1 MAKYLDQSSP
11 PIQRPLL
18 ATFGKKTE
26 SDEVTIM
33 KPIRTRFAPSPTG
46 YMHIGGMR
54 TALFN
59 WLFARHHGGVFV
71 LRIDD
76 TDRARNVDE
85 ALPPILQSFRWLGL
99 DWDEGPETEGEF
111 GPYFQ
116 SQRGKLYSNACKQL
130 IDQGKAFRDFTSA
143 EQAKA
148 ERECAEKEKRNYLNN
163 RNDQQLSEQEIQE
176 RIEHGDKYVIRFLV
190 PRETD
195 EKIIIDDAVR
205 GRVEFDPTQMPDP
218 VIMRGDGTPLYNF
231 ACVVDDAQMQISHV
245 IRAEEHLSN
254 TPIQAMLYDALGYE
268 RPVFAHIAYVAAPG
282 SKEKLS
288 KRKLD
293 KYRKS
298 PQFKKL
304 FDAAEFVFP
313 LLNLENKGGLDPV
326 MVEYYEK
333 IGYLPEAVLNALSRL
348 GWSLDDQTEIMS
360 LETIAKNFTLERVVK
375 SAAGFDPDKLLSFQ
389 SHWMGQLSTEQK
401 QVGCLPYLNQ
411 AGLNT
416 QKYEQNGQLKKII
429 EAIGD
434 RFVLFS
440 DILKYQEFFI
450 ADDQLEY
457 DPKAFKKRISKPEQA
472 KELLVAIAKY
482 LQDISAQTADDFDH
496 AVHDFVEKQEIP
508 IGQII
513 HALRVAITGKGA
525 GIGMFDAMEIL
536 GKDSCLARIHRAIEQ
551 TEKQ

>member
-1 MAKYLDQSSP
+1 
-11 PIQRPLL
+11 
-18 ATFGKKTE
+18 
-26 SDEVTIM
+26 M

-59 WLFARHHGGVFV
+59 WLFAKHHGGVFV

-76 TDRARNVDE
+76 TDRARNMDQ
-85 ALPPILQSFRWLGL
+85 ALRPILQSFRWLGL
-99 DWDEGPETEGEF
+99 DWDEGPGVEGDF

-116 SQRGKLYSNACKQL
+116 SQRDELYSHACEELLK
-130 IDQGKAFRDFTSA
+130 QGKAFRDFTLP
-143 EQAKA
+143 EQSKA
-148 ERECAEKEKRNYLNN
+148 ERESAEKEKRNYLNN
-163 RNDQQLSEQEIQE
+163 RNDQHLSEEDIQS
-176 RIEHGDKYVIRFLV
+176 RISNGDKYVIRFLV
-190 PRETD
+190 PRDTD
-195 EKIIIDDAVR
+195 EKIVIDDAVR

-231 ACVVDDAQMQISHV
+231 ACVIDDAKMQISHV

-268 RPVFAHIAYVAAPG
+268 RPVFAHIPYVAAPG
-282 SKEKLS
+282 GKEKLS

-304 FDAAEFVFP
+304 FDAADFVFP
-313 LLNLENKGGLDPV
+313 LINLENTGELDPV

-333 IGYLPEAVLNALSRL
+333 IGYLPAGLLNALSRL

-360 LETIAKNFTLERVVK
+360 LDTIAKNFSLERVIK

-389 SHWMGQLSTEQK
+389 AHWMGELSAEQK
-401 QVGCLPYLNQ
+401 QAGCIPYLKQ
-411 AGLNT
+411 AGLIND
-416 QKYEQNGQLKKII
+416 EQEQSNQLEQII
-429 EAIGD
+429 AAIGE

-440 DILKYQEFFI
+440 DILKFNEFFV
-450 ADDQLEY
+450 ADEELEF
-457 DPKAFKKRISKPEQA
+457 DPKAFKKRIVKPEQA
-472 KELLVAIAKY
+472 KSLLDALAEH
-482 LQDISAQTADDFDH
+482 LQNSQAESTEDFDQV
-496 AVHDFVEKQEIP
+496 VHDFVEKQEIQ

-513 HALRVAITGKGA
+513 HALRVAVTGKGA
-525 GIGMFDAMEIL
+525 GVGMFDAMAIL
-536 GKDSCLARIHRAIEQ
+536 GTESCIKRIRIAIAHNLE
-551 TEKQ
+551 